1 MRENK
6 GTTRSFRRA
15 AVNAKKVFDSVRSTT
30 ETKAD
35 FPRQLAELQEELEKE
50 KNSKYPNKERINR
63 LEVAVKV
70 KLTQVERYCG
80 TDR

>member
-1 MRENK
+1 MIENK

-15 AVNAKKVFDSVRSTT
+15 AANAKKVFDNMQRTN

-35 FPRQLAELQEELEKE
+35 FPRQLAKLQEELEKE
-50 KNSKYPNKERINR
+50 KNSKYPNPERIRR
-63 LEVAVKV
+63 LEVAVAAKQR
-70 KLTQVERYCG
+70 LVEIYSG

>member
-6 GTTRSFRRA
+6 SITRSFVREA
-15 AVNAKKVFDSVRSTT
+15 GNAKKVFDSVRRTT

-35 FPRQLAELQEELEKE
+35 FPRQLAELQNELEKE

-63 LEVAVKV
+63 LELAVKV
-70 KLTQVERYCG
+70 KLIQVERYCG

>member
-6 GTTRSFRRA
+6 STTRSFVRA
-15 AVNAKKVFDSVRSTT
+15 AGQAMKAFHNTQQTK

-35 FPRQLAELQEELEKE
+35 FPRQLAELQNELEKE
-50 KNSKYPNKERINR
+50 KNSKYPNPERIRR
-63 LEVAVKV
+63 LEVAVAAKQR
-70 KLTQVERYCG
+70 LVEIYSG

>member
-6 GTTRSFRRA
+6 STTRSFVRA
-15 AVNAKKVFDSVRSTT
+15 AVNAKKVFDNVQKTN

-35 FPRQLAELQEELEKE
+35 FPRQLAELQNELEKE
-50 KNSKYPNKERINR
+50 KNSKYPDPKRIKRLMEAIAVKER
-63 LEVAVKV
+63 LVKM
-70 KLTQVERYCG
+70 YSG

>member
-6 GTTRSFRRA
+6 SITRSFVRA
-15 AVNAKKVFDSVRSTT
+15 AVNAKNAFANVQKTN

-35 FPRQLAELQEELEKE
+35 FPRQLAKLQNELEKE
-50 KNSKYPNKERINR
+50 KNSKYPNPKRMERLMEAIAVKER
-63 LEVAVKV
+63 LVKM
-70 KLTQVERYCG
+70 YSG